1 MKRIKARIGD
11 RVSFERKD
19 MIHIGIVFKV
29 NDRSVL
35 VDIKNESREHL
46 DYKTSKTVVG
56 HNNYRILCRKQ

>member
-19 MIHIGIVFKV
+19 MIHTGIVFKV

-35 VDIKNESREHL
+35 VDIKNE
-46 DYKTSKTVVG
+46 
-56 HNNYRILCRKQ
+56 